1 MVGLMVL
8 CTTAAM
14 AQEML
19 VPAGRWQQRPAAA
32 KSATSVN
39 LPFFDDFSDYRGT
52 PDGDLWAIGGA
63 YVGVDYG
70 PLPPTVGVMTLDALD
85 AERRCRCPYAS
96 TGWTT

>member
-70 PLPPTVGVMTLDALD
+70 LLPRHRRAPSLPT
-85 AERRCRCPYAS
+85 RRCRCPYAS